1 MPTENDPIVDNW
13 YNHLDKGQRFYVV
26 AVDEE
31 GGFVEIQHFDG
42 DVEEVSL
49 EDWYKMN
56 IELGEAPENW
66 FGAVDVGEV
75 DDLGTEVTDTQSGDW
90 TEPLQEIRKPERE

>member
-66 FGAVDVGEV
+66 YGAVDIGEA
-75 DDLGTEVTDTQSGDW
+75 DDLGTEVTDTQPGDW